1 MEKDLIRIKYE
12 LQELIDKYEIQH
24 IDIEIENKLE
34 NKKVVFLNVKI

>member
-1 MEKDLIRIKYE
+1 MEKDLTRIKYE

-34 NKKVVFLNVKI
+34 NKKVVSLNVKI